1 MPITCNFNF
10 HMKRSN
16 QALLGFA
23 VMYAQLGFF
32 FCKILNKL
40 ESEVPHV
47 YRSMALVIFL
57 GEALISYPK
66 LGN

>member
-1 MPITCNFNF
+1 
-10 HMKRSN
+10 MKRSN

-32 FCKILNKL
+32 VFCFCKILNKL